1 MRIRHFFAILAICFF
16 SEAVAQVKIGDNPQN
31 IDPASIL
38 EIESSS
44 GVLVIPR
51 LTTAQMNNLTPL
63 RGAMIYNLDSE
74 CLHYYNGADW
84 INFCQSTGNSF
95 AYTTEAIFNQNPNV
109 ADSTIVITQTGDNY
123 NFEVNEITGANI
135 VDGSINGFLDIQFNS
150 IDEDQLA
157 PNSVGQEELQD
168 NTVGDLEIDYGQVT
182 LSDFDN
188 DAGYITGASI
198 ISTDTPNSIIVG
210 TDGGAFYDESNLQTA
225 INTVETSLN
234 NHIASDGDLDD
245 QNEIQ
250 DAAAVDIEPITG
262 ITANNVQTALQE
274 IQTDIN
280 NLNSGGSNTDEQ
292 DLGIGAGGTPDQ
304 SVEVTIT
311 NGNNAII
318 NIQDADA
325 NPTNE
330 FQNLQ
335 FNAGTN
341 ILTLTNP
348 ATAGNQVDLSSLA
361 GGGGSTEFADQITI
375 VGNGTLG
382 NEFEVADNAITT
394 NKILDNNVTTN
405 KIQEGLVAGQV
416 LTTNAAG
423 DVVWALPSDGGGGT
437 TELADQIT
445 IVGDGTAGNEFE
457 VADGGITGI
466 KINDMGAAVGQVLEW
481 NGTTWAPAA
490 DDVATGGGADGVIN
504 TVVLN
509 GTDLEF
515 TGVGGAFNGTVS
527 LAGLGGGGGNQN
539 LD

>member
-135 VDGSINGFLDIQFNS
+135 VD
-150 IDEDQLA
+150 
-157 PNSVGQEELQD
+157 
-168 NTVGDLEIDYGQVT
+168 
-182 LSDFDN
+182 
-188 DAGYITGASI
+188 ASI

-234 NHIASDGDLDD
+234 NHIASDGDLDN

-423 DVVWALPSDGGGGT
+423 DVVWAKYSNGMVLP
-437 TELADQIT
+437 
-445 IVGDGTAGNEFE
+445 
-457 VADGGITGI
+457 
-466 KINDMGAAVGQVLEW
+466 
-481 NGTTWAPAA
+481 
-490 DDVATGGGADGVIN
+490 
-504 TVVLN
+504 
-509 GTDLEF
+509 
-515 TGVGGAFNGTVS
+515 
-527 LAGLGGGGGNQN
+527 GLPP
-539 LD
+539 LTM